1 MVRSGARSC
10 KRETTRTPNYKKD
23 ELVDGRRHC
32 KCKYGRRADNGQCL
46 GPPRKCKYGEN
57 ANRSQV
63 TKSGRVMCN
72 KKSERAAAKS
82 PKSRS
87 KRSRVKSQSAP
98 ETGSKPSTR
107 GGRKGHHLK
116 WDEFVCVK
124 HGRVLCNFDTM
135 RYSEKDGKLKVH
147 ATCSKRGCGLL
158 VKKNSKR
165 EFIDREGIPQAV
177 VTGAAAVPVVPGGA
191 KFVPPLPTV
200 PPPLPTGSP
209 PSLPTAAKA
218 VGVAG
223 ATIDFVCNSN
233 KHSNNFNQAI
243 PIADICYVRDET
255 NFMLVSNCK
264 QCHKRITTEG
274 TQQLINTHKISSC
287 KLPTFTCKNTR
298 VHAFYNEFTPL
309 WNDVCVDKC
318 NTKSLNC
325 KLYTLCPE
333 CGESCELISTLDMI
347 VRYDITQ
354 KC

>member
-10 KRETTRTPNYKKD
+10 KRENIRTPNYKQD
-23 ELVDGRRHC
+23 TLVDGRRHC

-63 TKSGRVMCN
+63 TKSGRVRCN
-72 KKSERAAAKS
+72 KKSEPAAAKS

-87 KRSRVKSQSAP
+87 KRSRVKSGSAP

-107 GGRKGHHLK
+107 RGRKGHHLK

-147 ATCSKRGCGLL
+147 ATCPKRGCGLL
-158 VKKNSKR
+158 LKKNSKR
-165 EFIDREGIPQAV
+165 EFIDSEGIPQAV
-177 VTGAAAVPVVPGGA
+177 VTGAVAVPVVPGG
-191 KFVPPLPTV
+191 VP

-209 PSLPTAAKA
+209 PTAAKA
-218 VGVAG
+218 VDVAG

-233 KHSNNFNQAI
+233 KHSNPIKQAI
-243 PIADICYVRDET
+243 PIADICYVRNTTDV
-255 NFMLVSNCK
+255 MLVSNCK

-274 TQQLINTHKISSC
+274 TQQLVKTHNISSC
-287 KLPTFTCKNTR
+287 KLPTFTCKNN
-298 VHAFYNEFTPL
+298 VHRFFIEFTPF
-309 WNDVCVDKC
+309 WSDICSTKC
-318 NTKSLNC
+318 NTKSLEC
-325 KLYTLCPE
+325 KLYSPCPE
-333 CGESCELISTLDMI
+333 CGKNCELISTLDML
-347 VRYDITQ
+347 VRYDITE
-354 KC
+354 KCA